1 MLISVHV
8 HWARHHLD
16 LTMTP
21 AYTVFKNI
29 VQWINWLLPSQSQGS
44 WRKGRQ
50 TQQLFKGEGC
60 WDRGIEPETV
70 RATAE
75 GHRYGSICIWQM
87 VSHGRFVMA
96 RLVFLFAE
104 EELGG
109 VSVSAK
115 VTELAKKNKQL
126 CVEVE
131 REKTKSRQSHT
142 RIQAL
147 EKQVQ
152 SV

>member
-1 MLISVHV
+1 
-8 HWARHHLD
+8 
-16 LTMTP
+16 
-21 AYTVFKNI
+21 
-29 VQWINWLLPSQSQGS
+29 
-44 WRKGRQ
+44 
-50 TQQLFKGEGC
+50 
-60 WDRGIEPETV
+60 
-70 RATAE
+70 
-75 GHRYGSICIWQM
+75 
-87 VSHGRFVMA
+87 MA
-96 RLVFLFAE
+96 HLVFLFAE